1 MGAKKSETVVA
12 AAELRRSGRKR
23 KVVDYGETDD
33 LKVVPEDPPV
43 KKRATRTK
51 TPAKKAPVLDVT
63 EDHHEDADY
72 EEEEDKAEMIPQK
85 AAKKKAT
92 PPKPKKAPA
101 KKEKVTE
108 MDLAEDDDEEA
119 EAEEEAEMGSKKA
132 GKQKAEVPAG
142 EKRLR
147 K

>member
-1 MGAKKSETVVA
+1 MGSKKSETAVA

-23 KVVDYGETDD
+23 KAVDYGETDD
-33 LKVVPEDPPV
+33 LKVVPEDPPA

-51 TPAKKAPVLDVT
+51 TPAKKEKAPVVELA
-63 EDHHEDADY
+63 EDHRDDADY
-72 EEEEDKAEMIPQK
+72 EEEVEVIPQK
-85 AAKKKAT
+85 APKKKTT
-92 PPKPKKAPA
+92 PPKPKKAPT
-101 KKEKVTE
+101 KPKKVTE

-119 EAEEEAEMGSKKA
+119 EHDEAQDSSKAA
-132 GKQKAEVPAG
+132 GKKKGPEAPAG